1 MFVVVAYR
9 FANVDLHSYVVGIFN
24 DFDQAVKAASQEE
37 EYRGGK
43 YYCQILKMAPDVYDP
58 ELKPEVVWESVL
70 FVDVRK
76 TLKESYVTR
85 TNEK

>member
-24 DFDQAVKAASQEE
+24 DFDRAIEVAIKEE

-43 YYCQILKMAPDVYDP
+43 YYCRVLNIEPDVYDP
-58 ELKPEVVWESVL
+58 EVDHEVVWESVL

-76 TLKESYVTR
+76 SLKEDYAAR
-85 TNEK
+85 TNRN